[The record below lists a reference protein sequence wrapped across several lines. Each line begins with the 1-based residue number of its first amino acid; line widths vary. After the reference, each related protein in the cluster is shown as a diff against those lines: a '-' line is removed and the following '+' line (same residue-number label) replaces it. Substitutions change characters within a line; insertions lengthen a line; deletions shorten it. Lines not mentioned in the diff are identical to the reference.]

1 VRAAS
6 VWTKMAGGARAD
18 WPSERGEGVENARS
32 TAVNRPTIKIR
43 IPRWGSR
50 LEGGGRE
57 GRGRA
62 PREWGTRARCARGRA
77 TSRRRK
83 GGSEGAKDLFMD
95 LASSPSRAFAA
106 HSRRSRARECAY
118 VAMYRR
124 VSVTRARVHA
134 RRSSL
139 REMLIGGG
147 ARSGRKP
154 ASRDFARFCPALP
167 STPGGPGDSRS
178 RGRHVDIDA

>member
-6 VWTKMAGGARAD
+6 AWTKMAGGTRAD
-18 WPSERGEGVENARS
+18 WPGRRGEGVENARS
-32 TAVNRPTIKIR
+32 TAVNRSTIKIP
-43 IPRWGSR
+43 IPGAA
-50 LEGGGRE
+50 GRRRGE
-57 GRGRA
+57 KEDGWGRA

-77 TSRRRK
+77 RSAAAEGQLGGGKGPLYGSRVL
-83 GGSEGAKDLFMD
+83 SV
-95 LASSPSRAFAA
+95 
-106 HSRRSRARECAY
+106 SRARTY

-154 ASRDFARFCPALP
+154 ASRDFARFCALSSPP
-167 STPGGPGDSRS
+167 SPLHRRGGPGDSRS